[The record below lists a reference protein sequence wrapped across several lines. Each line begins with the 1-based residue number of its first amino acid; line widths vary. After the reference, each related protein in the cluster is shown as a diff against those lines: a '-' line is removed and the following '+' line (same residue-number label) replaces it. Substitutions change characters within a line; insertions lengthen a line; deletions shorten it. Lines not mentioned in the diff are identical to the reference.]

1 MMTMRPELEAL
12 HATWQSIHGDAMLP
26 ARVEI
31 GPEALKA
38 WLRNV
43 ELIDIERE
51 PLRFRRRLVGTKIVD
66 YQGADR
72 TGAYLVSDDP
82 GPVDCWAFED
92 YAECAGKGVAMHR
105 LDRRIDGN
113 GDMLRWERL
122 LMPLARDGRTP
133 DMILVG
139 LYVDVVRQ
147 RPVLSPAQ
155 RTDQQWHRHRPRSQ
169 AVYC

>member
-12 HATWQSIHGDAMLP
+12 HATWRSIHDDGQLP
-26 ARVEI
+26 ARGEI

-43 ELIDIERE
+43 ELIDVERA

-72 TGAYLVSDDP
+72 TGDYMVSDDP
-82 GPVDCWAFED
+82 GTVDAWAFED
-92 YAECAGKGVAMHR
+92 YAACVEQARPVHRQDRGVDA
-105 LDRRIDGN
+105 N
-113 GDMLRWERL
+113 GDTVRWERL
-122 LMPLARDGRTP
+122 LMPLAGDGRTI

-147 RPVLSPAQ
+147 RPALTDGRPAEP
-155 RTDQQWHRHRPRSQ
+155 WHRHRPRTL
-169 AVYC
+169 AIYC